1 MNALEILAT
10 LMCILAIFGYCA
22 AGIAFIFKK
31 TRIAYITSAIG
42 WAANLGI
49 FIKNWYING
58 YPPFASMYQVL
69 SDISLLFVILMV
81 VIISIRK
88 DKSWLAPYFCFG
100 AMVPLIGT
108 VFMDR
113 NMHWSLMPALRSPYF
128 VPHVFSYVLSYALC
142 AVAFLV
148 CIIGLIKKD
157 EWIKYEDAFCL
168 ILRIAFPFMVC
179 GMLLGALWADQVWGN
194 FWTWDIKEVWSLITV
209 SMYLCY
215 FHARRV
221 QKMKKASVVFVI
233 LGFAALIFTF
243 LCVNVLPNIEG
254 SLHTYT

>member
-1 MNALEILAT
+1 MNALEIFAKVACLVAVT
-10 LMCILAIFGYCA
+10 GYVA
-22 AGIAFIFKK
+22 AGILFIEK
-31 TRIAYITSAIG
+31 RNMLAYIFTAIG
-42 WAANLGI
+42 WGANLAV
-49 FIKNWYING
+49 FIQNWYIND

-69 SDISLLFVILMV
+69 SDISLLFVLLMV
-81 VIISIRK
+81 AIMLWRPDLKWV
-88 DKSWLAPYFCFG
+88 APYFCFG
-100 AMVPLIGT
+100 AMIPMIGT
-108 VFMDR
+108 LFMDR

-148 CIIGLIKKD
+148 SVIGLIKRREKERFD
-157 EWIKYEDAFCL
+157 SATCF

-194 FWTWDIKEVWSLITV
+194 FWTWDVKEVWSLITV
-209 SMYLCY
+209 SLYLCY
-215 FHARRV
+215 FHARRIP
-221 QKMKKASVVFVI
+221 KMKKATDIFSF

-243 LCVNVLPNIEG
+243 LCVNVLPNIDG

>member
-1 MNALEILAT
+1 MSMLEILAT
-10 LMCILAIFGYCA
+10 VVCVIAICGYCS
-22 AGIAFIFKK
+22 AGIAFVFKK
-31 TRIAYITSAIG
+31 TRLAYAFAALG
-42 WAANLGI
+42 WAANLAI

-81 VIISIRK
+81 VIIKLRA
-88 DKSWLAPYFCFG
+88 DDGWLAPYFCFG
-100 AMVPLIGT
+100 AAIPLVGT
-108 VFMDR
+108 LFMDR

-148 CIIGLIKKD
+148 TVIGLCRRRYT
-157 EWIKYEDAFCL
+157 EKYEGASCL

-194 FWTWDIKEVWSLITV
+194 YWTWDIKEVWSLITV

-215 FHARRV
+215 FHARRIK
-221 QKMKKASVVFVI
+221 KMKVAAVVFQI

-243 LCVNVLPNIEG
+243 LCVNVLPNIAG